1 MVENEVADKPSNV
14 ERTSGSVVWLKLSN
28 LFKFAGLIVLL
39 GCLYQG
45 YTDFSTT
52 MERRFQE
59 IILTQEN
66 SEKNITNLAK
76 TIIELNGQLTSLSK
90 EKQRLEVKL
99 EKAEKHI
106 LTLQN
111 ENIDLNGKLRSLS
124 EDMVT
129 SEKKIASLGKDNKE
143 FNTTLVTVS
152 EETRGGLSKTNM
164 FLKEFYKNFTLKNTL
179 MDKHD
184 TAIQYIYNF
193 SNNFNE
199 KLTTVKNEQTQ
210 MLISINQRL
219 DARQGCQSGYD
230 VGGDSYPE
238 HAFPSARTVQFN
250 PPFKSI
256 PALSYGTTML
266 DTTSRVSLRL
276 ELLSLT
282 AESFTVHFHTW
293 GKYALYAAKFSWMA
307 CPK

>member
-1 MVENEVADKPSNV
+1 M
-14 ERTSGSVVWLKLSN
+14 
-28 LFKFAGLIVLL
+28 LL
-39 GCLYQG
+39 GYLYQG

-59 IILTQEN
+59 ILEKQEV
-66 SEKNITNLAK
+66 SEKNVSNLAN
-76 TIIELNGQLTSLSK
+76 TVIELNGQLTYLSK
-90 EKQRLEVKL
+90 EKQRLGVKL
-99 EKAEKHI
+99 EKAEKQI
-106 LTLQN
+106 SFLQN

-124 EDMVT
+124 EDMET
-129 SEKKIASLGKDNKE
+129 SDKKITSLGKYNKE

-164 FLKEFYKNFTLKNTL
+164 FLKEFYKNFTFTYTL
-179 MDKHD
+179 VDKHD
-184 TAIQYIYNF
+184 IAIQHMYNF

-199 KLTTVKNEQTQ
+199 KLMTAKKEQTQ

-230 VGGDSYPE
+230 VGE

-266 DTTSRVSLRL
+266 DTTSHVSLRL